1 MNLWD
6 QLVTNVFGAHRR
18 DRIPNRRPKRGM
30 ETGEL
35 KARKAYRI
43 QRSARNKAASKMRA
57 IQRRR
62 DCSSKRQRSGRHAHR
77 V

>member
-1 MNLWD
+1 MNIWD
-6 QLVTNVFGAHRR
+6 ELVTSILGAHRR

-30 ETGEL
+30 GSEEL
-35 KARKAYRI
+35 KARAAYRI

-62 DCSSKRQRSGRHAHR
+62 DCSSKRQRSG
-77 V
+77 

>member
-62 DCSSKRQRSGRHAHR
+62 DCGSSKRQRS
-77 V
+77 